1 MRRRVLTVRRYA
13 RVDKMYAYL
22 LNSTHHG
29 FPVVEHETQVM
40 ERLRARSTISLER
53 DGGDEEQDLTGF
65 EEETAEGL
73 EEGSGP
79 GDDGGG
85 AVEDLGRTIIR
96 TKSRTRSSSTP
107 ARPSLTFDDDLMMH
121 SLNAGSLRD
130 DEEYHV
136 LAADIFKAP
145 AAAGERAGAGASASR
160 KRRGSGASAAQPGR
174 GHGGGSPRSP
184 TAFAPPEEW
193 HSPVPPSPR
202 KRASSFNQSSRRGSA
217 ASIGSAHSVHS
228 IAPSI
233 DPRSGNP
240 MHSHFVGMVTRA
252 QLIHALATREKHPN
266 VERAHLAAAIE
277 GAAEHAKRLRE
288 QFCAAALHDQGLR
301 ELELT
306 SLDIQPHHHEMLI
319 DLGPYIDDGVLSVAP
334 NTPLGRVHRLF
345 VSCGMRHLVVTDKDN
360 EVSGIITRKDLT
372 MQRKAVAFPQERPL
386 VPTALA
392 RALARCSSKGSDSA
406 GTIRRQ
412 LADNKE

>member
-13 RVDKMYAYL
+13 RVDKVYAYL

-29 FPVVEHETQVM
+29 FPVVEHEAQVM
-40 ERLRARSTISLER
+40 ERLRAHSTISLER

-65 EEETAEGL
+65 EEETAEDL
-73 EEGSGP
+73 EGG
-79 GDDGGG
+79 GGRGNDGGG
-85 AVEDLGRTIIR
+85 APPGRPIIR

-107 ARPSLTFDDDLMMH
+107 ARPSITFDDDVMMH

-136 LAADIFKAP
+136 LAADVFKAP
-145 AAAGERAGAGASASR
+145 AAGERAGAAQASPR
-160 KRRGSGASAAQPGR
+160 RRGSSASAGQP
-174 GHGGGSPRSP
+174 GGSPRSP

-193 HSPVPPSPR
+193 HSPAPTSPR
-202 KRASSFNQSSRRGSA
+202 RRASSFNRSSRCGSA
-217 ASIGSAHSVHS
+217 ASIGSDAARSVHS
-228 IAPSI
+228 VAPSI

-266 VERAHLAAAIE
+266 IERAHLAATIE

-345 VSCGMRHLVVTDKDN
+345 VSCGMRHLVVTDRDN

-392 RALARCSSKGSDSA
+392 RALARISSKGSDSA
-406 GTIRRQ
+406 GTIGHQ
-412 LADNKE
+412 LASTAGAPLR